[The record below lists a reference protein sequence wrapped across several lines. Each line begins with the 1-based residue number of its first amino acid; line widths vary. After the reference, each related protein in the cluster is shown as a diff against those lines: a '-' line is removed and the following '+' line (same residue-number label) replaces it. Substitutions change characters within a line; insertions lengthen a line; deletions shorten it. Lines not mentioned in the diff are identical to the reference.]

1 MATIAGTRGFTERR
15 PDLLSG
21 TPRAHS
27 IDRWIFVITAAW
39 FIVIVLAGF
48 VPDSIMKIG
57 MVEAGQTQTAQQPR
71 TLAVLV
77 KLKPITSGE
86 YQR

>member
-1 MATIAGTRGFTERR
+1 MATLAGRLVPTERR

-21 TPRAHS
+21 TPRAHAL
-27 IDRWIFVITAAW
+27 DRWIFVFTAAW

-57 MVEAGQTQTAQQPR
+57 LVEAGKRPS
-71 TLAVLV
+71 LPL
-77 KLKPITSGE
+77 IMHC
-86 YQR
+86 